1 MCGVPSRGAR
11 CAVDG
16 DEDTGNAPGGGGSR
30 TSRLATRSVTPSVTR
45 RVRRDRAAAALGW
58 AAVIQRS
65 TLREQLADALREE
78 ILAGRLAPGGEFTVR
93 EIAEQYGV
101 SATPVREA
109 LVDLSAQGLLEVEQH
124 RGFRIRRLTL
134 ADFRHM
140 VEAQTIVSD
149 GLLHAHSELA
159 LREAVPEAF
168 TSIRRRAAAARQAAV
183 AGDLD
188 ILIAY
193 DLRFWREFEALFGN
207 PPIGDFLDRLRVA
220 CWAFTVPYLRREP
233 ALAGR
238 LWSGHLELADAVERQ
253 DLGETHRLLR
263 AQRAHALAL
272 AAQVAD
278 A

>member
-1 MCGVPSRGAR
+1 M
-11 CAVDG
+11 
-16 DEDTGNAPGGGGSR
+16 
-30 TSRLATRSVTPSVTR
+30 
-45 RVRRDRAAAALGW
+45 
-58 AAVIQRS
+58 QRS

-124 RGFRIRRLTL
+124 RGFRIRRFSLT
-134 ADFRHM
+134 DYRHM
-140 VEAQTIVSD
+140 VEAQRLVSD
-149 GLLHAHSELA
+149 GILHADPALS

-168 TSIRRRAAAARQAAV
+168 TSIRRRAAAARQAAL

-193 DLRFWREFEALFGN
+193 DLRFWRELDALLGN
-207 PPIGDFLDRLRVA
+207 PHIGEFLDRLRVA
-220 CWAFTVPYLRREP
+220 CWAFTVPRLRGQP
-233 ALAGR
+233 GLAGR

-253 DLGETHRLLR
+253 DAAETGRLLR
-263 AQRAHALAL
+263 AHRSHALEL
-272 AAQVAD
+272 AAQLAG